1 MEKKH
6 PDPPQF
12 LRRPVAPPPTPPPV
26 YSAYPPS
33 QFGSAYAPPATPSAS
48 TTSPCPSPS
57 INSYNPPPPPPPPF
71 ESYNPSSAAYCPS
84 PSSYTPSSSYNPSLL
99 PPPPPRPLRPVRSAT
114 NLTGAHAPQQSGFL
128 DPRGTHQVDF
138 VVDDI
143 PTPASLS
150 PGLSPTLSNDLTPAH
165 EIRRVKSSSAL
176 SAALSSQEEQP
187 KDSSKWKAALGEA
200 QYFAGGLIS
209 HPAESNKHFSIIRH
223 SHALIWYRGPATSV
237 PITILS
243 DEPLPPTRTIWMQQK
258 GYSGN
263 VGMSLKALMGTT
275 GTWLNVTPASKTSAE
290 HLPEADERGIQ
301 RDFKRFV
308 KKASGKLKNHI
319 PRETHIV
326 RIPAAATD
334 GYFRLVVCAGED
346 NKKILCGSP
355 VFRIAS
361 TSTDV
366 STVRGSSL
374 STMPL
379 EMGIKVATT
388 IGSQVAKK
396 YTGVAGAVVEQG
408 AKRLTPSN
416 AAIKKVAHT
425 AYHKTGLGNAVSETW
440 KNGKAGRYD
449 PLVPDGS
456 LDAPLHIIGND
467 EGPEAPFPYKFA
479 GKVVRGTGI
488 STRELGIPTA
498 NLSEVGDD
506 VKMRM
511 GGVFAAWARVV
522 PANNTPTED
531 FDDDWHE
538 AIVTIA
544 PLRNAPPGVVQR
556 NKVCVHILHDF
567 EDTLFFDMKMKVM
580 LMGYLHAASTT
591 MSTQDI
597 VEEHSRDVMTT
608 TASLGRD
615 AWGPEVNLS
624 ATRAAK
630 SDRGFKERLGDASGI
645 VQGGL
650 DRIPSHWVGVRSEA
664 LEMRDQVYGNGDMFS
679 ASIAYLDL
687 CSRSDKVNKTTV
699 PFHSPERHFTT
710 TPTPKH
716 HDEVNPDYRLND
728 ISMHNRIIIF
738 SPSFFVLPTTHKG
751 SRTLNGGV

>member
-1 MEKKH
+1 MNHYFEKR
-6 PDPPQF
+6 PEPPPQF
-12 LRRPVAPPPTPPPV
+12 LRKPVAPPTPPPV

-33 QFGSAYAPPATPSAS
+33 QFGSAYAPPPQASPAPTPSPLR
-48 TTSPCPSPS
+48 TPT
-57 INSYNPPPPPPPPF
+57 F
-71 ESYNPSSAAYCPS
+71 ESYNPSGSNSYDRPSTSYNPPAASPTFAPS
-84 PSSYTPSSSYNPSLL
+84 PSSYNPGSPSYNPASSYNASPSAYNPPSNLDNRPSTSYNPPAASPTYAPSPSSYNPASSSYNLPPYNPASTPSTPVPAYNPSLL

-114 NLTGAHAPQQSGFL
+114 NLTSAHAPQQSGFL
-128 DPRGTHQVDF
+128 DPKGTHQVDF
-138 VVDDI
+138 VVDDL
-143 PTPASLS
+143 PSPASLS
-150 PGLSPTLSNDLTPAH
+150 PGLSPTFPSDAPPH

-176 SAALSSQEEQP
+176 SAALSTHPQDQQ
-187 KDSSKWKAALGEA
+187 KDSSKWKTALGEA

-223 SHALIWYRGPATSV
+223 SHALVWYRGPSTSV

-243 DEPLPPTRTIWMQQK
+243 DEPLPPTRTLWMQQK
-258 GYSGN
+258 GFSGN
-263 VGMSLKALMGTT
+263 MGMSLKALMGTT
-275 GTWLNVTPASKTSAE
+275 GTWLNVTPVTKANVE
-290 HLPEADERGIQ
+290 HLPEAEERGIQ

-308 KKASGKLKNHI
+308 KKASGKLKNHV

-346 NKKILCGSP
+346 NKKVLCGSP

-408 AKRLTPSN
+408 AKRLTPAN
-416 AAIKKVAHT
+416 ATIKKVATT
-425 AYHKTGLGNAVSETW
+425 AYQKSGLGNAVSESW
-440 KNGKAGRYD
+440 KNNKAGRYD
-449 PLVPDGS
+449 PLLSGAA
-456 LDAPLHIIGND
+456 LDAPLEVIGSD
-467 EGPEAPFPYKFA
+467 DGPEAPFPYKFA

-488 STRELGIPTA
+488 STREFGIPTA
-498 NLSEVGDD
+498 NLTEVGDD

-511 GGVFAAWARVV
+511 GGVFAAWARVIPT
-522 PANNTPTED
+522 PAQKTED

-556 NKVCVHILHDF
+556 NKVIVHILHDF
-567 EDTLFFDMKMKVM
+567 EDTLFFDMKMKIM
-580 LMGYLHAASTT
+580 LMGYLHAFSPTL
-591 MSTQDI
+591 SSEEI
-597 VEEHSRDVMTT
+597 VEEHSRNVMTT
-608 TASLGRD
+608 TASLARD

-630 SDRGFKERLGDASGI
+630 SDRGFKERLGDATGV

-650 DRIPSHWVGVRSEA
+650 DRIPSHWVGVRSEGQE
-664 LEMRDQVYGNGDMFS
+664 LRDQVYGNGGLWV
-679 ASIAYLDL
+679 A
-687 CSRSDKVNKTTV
+687 R
-699 PFHSPERHFTT
+699 
-710 TPTPKH
+710 
-716 HDEVNPDYRLND
+716 
-728 ISMHNRIIIF
+728 
-738 SPSFFVLPTTHKG
+738 
-751 SRTLNGGV
+751 

>member
-1 MEKKH
+1 MNPYFPASPSEMEKY
-6 PDPPQF
+6 PAPPQF
-12 LRRPVAPPPTPPPV
+12 LRKPVAPPPTPPPV
-26 YSAYPPS
+26 YSAYPSP
-33 QFGSAYAPPATPSAS
+33 QFGSAYAPPPTS
-48 TTSPCPSPS
+48 TNASPCPSPS
-57 INSYNPPPPPPPPF
+57 LKTHF
-71 ESYNPSSAAYCPS
+71 GSYNPSQPSPGAYNPS
-84 PSSYTPSSSYNPSLL
+84 PSAYSPSQSSFNPPPAPYSPTPNPYNPSSPSYNPSLI
-99 PPPPPRPLRPVRSAT
+99 PPPPPQRPLRPVRSAT

-143 PTPASLS
+143 PTPTSLS
-150 PGLSPTLSNDLTPAH
+150 PGLSNDFTPAH

-176 SAALSSQEEQP
+176 SAALSTQEEQP

-209 HPAESNKHFSIIRH
+209 HPAESNRHFSIIRH

-275 GTWLNVTPASKTSAE
+275 GTWLNVTPATRASVE

-301 RDFKRFV
+301 RDLKRFV

-449 PLVPDGS
+449 PLVTGSGLDG
-456 LDAPLHIIGND
+456 PLQIIGND

-479 GKVVRGTGI
+479 GKVVRGTGT
-488 STRELGIPTA
+488 STREYGIPTA

-511 GGVFAAWARVV
+511 GGVFAAWARII
-522 PANNTPTED
+522 PPNNTPAED

-567 EDTLFFDMKMKVM
+567 EDTLFFEMRMKVM
-580 LMGYLHAASTT
+580 LMGYLHAATSGE
-591 MSTQDI
+591 DI
-597 VEEHSRDVMTT
+597 VEEHSSDVMTT
-608 TASLGRD
+608 TASLGRE

-630 SDRGFKERLGDASGI
+630 SDRGFKERLGDAAGV

-650 DRIPSHWVGVRSEA
+650 DRVPSHWVGVRSEGA
-664 LEMRDQVYGNGDMFS
+664 EMRDQVYGNGG
-679 ASIAYLDL
+679 LWVV
-687 CSRSDKVNKTTV
+687 R
-699 PFHSPERHFTT
+699 
-710 TPTPKH
+710 
-716 HDEVNPDYRLND
+716 
-728 ISMHNRIIIF
+728 
-738 SPSFFVLPTTHKG
+738 
-751 SRTLNGGV
+751 

>member
-1 MEKKH
+1 MNPYLPASSSESEKY
-6 PDPPQF
+6 PPAPPQF
-12 LRRPVAPPPTPPPV
+12 LRRPVAPPTPPPV
-26 YSAYPPS
+26 YSAYPP
-33 QFGSAYAPPATPSAS
+33 QFGSAYAPPAPSAS
-48 TTSPCPSPS
+48 TSPCPSPS
-57 INSYNPPPPPPPPF
+57 PSPSVHSYNPPPSF
-71 ESYNPSSAAYCPS
+71 ESYSPSSNQYNSSSNSYCPS
-84 PSSYTPSSSYNPSLL
+84 PNSYKPCTNPYLPAPSSTPSPYDPSSSSYNPSLV
-99 PPPPPRPLRPVRSAT
+99 PPPPPQRPLRPVRSAT

-128 DPRGTHQVDF
+128 DPRGTHQVNF
-138 VVDDI
+138 VVDDL
-143 PTPASLS
+143 PSPASLS

-176 SAALSSQEEQP
+176 SAALSTQEEQP
-187 KDSSKWKAALGEA
+187 KDSSKWKTALGEA

-223 SHALIWYRGPATSV
+223 SHALVWYRGPSTSV
-237 PITILS
+237 PITILA

-258 GYSGN
+258 GFSGN
-263 VGMSLKALMGTT
+263 MGMSLKALMGTT
-275 GTWLNVTPASKTSAE
+275 GTWLNVTPATKASVE

-346 NKKILCGSP
+346 NKKVLCGSP

-361 TSTDV
+361 TSTDA

-396 YTGVAGAVVEQG
+396 YTGVAGAIVEQG
-408 AKRLTPSN
+408 AKRLGPSN
-416 AAIKKVAHT
+416 ATIKKVAHT
-425 AYHKTGLGNAVSETW
+425 AYHKTGLGNAVNESW

-449 PLVPDGS
+449 PLIAGGDG
-456 LDAPLHIIGND
+456 LDAPLQIIGND
-467 EGPEAPFPYKFA
+467 DGPEAPFPYKFA

-488 STRELGIPTA
+488 STREFGIPTA

-511 GGVFAAWARVV
+511 GGVFAAWARVI
-522 PANNTPTED
+522 PTQQIPTED

-567 EDTLFFDMKMKVM
+567 EDTLFFDMRIKVM
-580 LMGYLHAASTT
+580 LMGYLHAAKTT
-591 MSTQDI
+591 LSGDEI
-597 VEEHSRDVMTT
+597 LEEHSRDVMTT
-608 TASLGRD
+608 TASLARD

-630 SDRGFKERLGDASGI
+630 SDRGFKERLGDATGA

-650 DRIPSHWVGVRSEA
+650 DRIPSHWVGVRTEA
-664 LEMRDQVYGNGDMFS
+664 LEMRDQVYGNGG
-679 ASIAYLDL
+679 LWVV
-687 CSRSDKVNKTTV
+687 R
-699 PFHSPERHFTT
+699 
-710 TPTPKH
+710 
-716 HDEVNPDYRLND
+716 
-728 ISMHNRIIIF
+728 
-738 SPSFFVLPTTHKG
+738 
-751 SRTLNGGV
+751 

>member
-1 MEKKH
+1 MNPYFPSTASEREKYQH
-6 PDPPQF
+6 PAPPQF
-12 LRRPVAPPPTPPPV
+12 LRKPVAPPPTPPPV
-26 YSAYPPS
+26 YSAYPSP
-33 QFGSAYAPPATPSAS
+33 QFGSAYAPPSPAAPSAS
-48 TTSPCPSPS
+48 ASTSPCPSPS
-57 INSYNPPPPPPPPF
+57 LKTHF
-71 ESYNPSSAAYCPS
+71 ESYNPSATSYNPS
-84 PSSYTPSSSYNPSLL
+84 PASYTPSPAYSPSQNSFNPPPAPYSSTPNPYNPSSSSYNPSLI
-99 PPPPPRPLRPVRSAT
+99 PPPPPQRPLRPVRSAT
-114 NLTGAHAPQQSGFL
+114 NLTSAHAPQQSGFL

-138 VVDDI
+138 VVDDL
-143 PTPASLS
+143 PTPTSPS
-150 PGLSPTLSNDLTPAH
+150 PGLSPTLSNDLPAH

-176 SAALSSQEEQP
+176 SAALSTQEEQP
-187 KDSSKWKAALGEA
+187 KDSSKWKSALGEA

-223 SHALIWYRGPATSV
+223 SHALVWYRGPATSV
-237 PITILS
+237 PITILA

-258 GYSGN
+258 GYSGS

-275 GTWLNVTPASKTSAE
+275 GTWLNVTPATRASVE

-308 KKASGKLKNHI
+308 KKASGKLKNHV

-408 AKRLTPSN
+408 AKRFPPTN
-416 AAIKKVAHT
+416 ATIKKVAHT
-425 AYHKTGLGNAVSETW
+425 AYHKTGLGAAVSETW

-449 PLVPDGS
+449 PLVAGS
-456 LDAPLHIIGND
+456 GLDAPLQIIGTD
-467 EGPEAPFPYKFA
+467 DGPEAPFPYKFA

-488 STRELGIPTA
+488 STREYGIPTA

-511 GGVFAAWARVV
+511 GGVFAAWARVT
-522 PANNTPTED
+522 PTNNTPTED

-567 EDTLFFDMKMKVM
+567 EDTLFFEMRMKVM

-591 MSTQDI
+591 LSSDDI

-608 TASLGRD
+608 MASLGRE

-630 SDRGFKERLGDASGI
+630 SDRGFKERLGDVAGV

-650 DRIPSHWVGVRSEA
+650 DRVPSHWVGVRSEGM
-664 LEMRDQVYGNGDMFS
+664 EMRDQVYGNGG
-679 ASIAYLDL
+679 LWVV
-687 CSRSDKVNKTTV
+687 R
-699 PFHSPERHFTT
+699 
-710 TPTPKH
+710 
-716 HDEVNPDYRLND
+716 
-728 ISMHNRIIIF
+728 
-738 SPSFFVLPTTHKG
+738 
-751 SRTLNGGV
+751 

>member
-1 MEKKH
+1 MEKY
-6 PDPPQF
+6 PAPPQF
-12 LRRPVAPPPTPPPV
+12 LRKPVAPPPTPPPV
-26 YSAYPPS
+26 YSAYPSP
-33 QFGSAYAPPATPSAS
+33 QFGSAYAQPPTS
-48 TTSPCPSPS
+48 TNASPCPSPS
-57 INSYNPPPPPPPPF
+57 LKTHF
-71 ESYNPSSAAYCPS
+71 ESYNPSQPSPGAYSPS
-84 PSSYTPSSSYNPSLL
+84 PSAYSPSQSSFNPPPAPYSPTPNPYNPSSPSYNPSLI
-99 PPPPPRPLRPVRSAT
+99 PPPLPQRPLRPVRSAT

-150 PGLSPTLSNDLTPAH
+150 PGLSNDFTPAH

-176 SAALSSQEEQP
+176 SAALSTQEEQP

-275 GTWLNVTPASKTSAE
+275 GTWLNVTPATRASVE

-301 RDFKRFV
+301 RDLKRFV

-449 PLVPDGS
+449 PLVAGSGLDG
-456 LDAPLHIIGND
+456 PLQIIGND

-488 STRELGIPTA
+488 STREYGIPTA

-511 GGVFAAWARVV
+511 GGVFAAWARII
-522 PANNTPTED
+522 PPNNTPTED

-567 EDTLFFDMKMKVM
+567 EDTLFFEMRMKVM
-580 LMGYLHAASTT
+580 LMGYLHAATSGE
-591 MSTQDI
+591 DI
-597 VEEHSRDVMTT
+597 VEEHSRDG
-608 TASLGRD
+608 SLG
-615 AWGPEVNLS
+615 S
-624 ATRAAK
+624 
-630 SDRGFKERLGDASGI
+630 RGESVCDE
-645 VQGGL
+645 GG
-650 DRIPSHWVGVRSEA
+650 E
-664 LEMRDQVYGNGDMFS
+664 E
-679 ASIAYLDL
+679 
-687 CSRSDKVNKTTV
+687 
-699 PFHSPERHFTT
+699 
-710 TPTPKH
+710 
-716 HDEVNPDYRLND
+716 
-728 ISMHNRIIIF
+728 
-738 SPSFFVLPTTHKG
+738 
-751 SRTLNGGV
+751 

>member
-1 MEKKH
+1 MNPYFPPTPDAEKWS
-6 PDPPQF
+6 DPNYYTRPA
-12 LRRPVAPPPTPPPV
+12 PVAPPAPSPPPE
-26 YSAYPPS
+26 YSAYRPE
-33 QFGSAYAPPATPSAS
+33 FGAGLA
-48 TTSPCPSPS
+48 
-57 INSYNPPPPPPPPF
+57 
-71 ESYNPSSAAYCPS
+71 
-84 PSSYTPSSSYNPSLL
+84 

-128 DPRGTHQVDF
+128 DPRGNYQVDF
-138 VVDDI
+138 VVDEI
-143 PTPASLS
+143 PSPTSLTPGPLS
-150 PGLSPTLSNDLTPAH
+150 PAPSN

-176 SAALSSQEEQP
+176 SARLDAQEDKP

-223 SHALIWYRGPATSV
+223 CHALIWYRGPATSL

-243 DEPLPPTRTIWMQQK
+243 DEPLPPTRTVWLQQK

-263 VGMSLKALMGTT
+263 MGMTLKAMMGTT
-275 GTWLNVTPASKTSAE
+275 GTWIDVTPATKTGVEHISEAE
-290 HLPEADERGIQ
+290 ERGIQ

-308 KKASGKLKNHI
+308 KKASGRMKKHL
-319 PRETHIV
+319 PRETHII

-334 GYFRLVVCAGED
+334 GYFRLVLCSNSDG
-346 NKKILCGSP
+346 KKVLCGSP

-379 EMGIKVATT
+379 EMGIKVAST

-416 AAIKKVAHT
+416 ATIKKVAT
-425 AYHKTGLGNAVSETW
+425 KAYHGSGIGNAVSESW

-449 PLVPDGS
+449 PLISGEAMEPLTILGS
-456 LDAPLHIIGND
+456 D
-467 EGPEAPFPYKFA
+467 EGPEAPFPFKFA

-498 NLSEVGDD
+498 NLSEVGDE

-511 GGVFAAWARVV
+511 GGVFAAWARVL
-522 PANNTPTED
+522 PPKESED

-544 PLRNAPPGVVQR
+544 PLRNAPPGVVLR
-556 NKVCVHILHDF
+556 NKVTVHILHDF
-567 EDTLFFDMKMKVM
+567 SDTLFFDLRMKVM
-580 LMGYLHAASTT
+580 LMGHLHPSSPNLTNEAFL
-591 MSTQDI
+591 
-597 VEEHSRDVMTT
+597 EEHTRDVMTT
-608 TASLGRD
+608 TASLGREN
-615 AWGPEVNLS
+615 WGPEVSVS
-624 ATRAAK
+624 AVRAVK
-630 SDRGFKERLGDASGI
+630 SEKGFKERLGDATGV
-645 VQGGL
+645 VQSQM
-650 DRIPSHWVGVRSEA
+650 DRIPKHWVGVRSEA
-664 LEMRDQVYGNGDMFS
+664 GVLRDQVYGNGG
-679 ASIAYLDL
+679 LW
-687 CSRSDKVNKTTV
+687 V
-699 PFHSPERHFTT
+699 ER
-710 TPTPKH
+710 
-716 HDEVNPDYRLND
+716 
-728 ISMHNRIIIF
+728 
-738 SPSFFVLPTTHKG
+738 
-751 SRTLNGGV
+751 

>member
-1 MEKKH
+1 MNPYFPASPSEMEKY
-6 PDPPQF
+6 PAPPQF
-12 LRRPVAPPPTPPPV
+12 LRKPVAPPPTPPPV
-26 YSAYPPS
+26 YSAYPSP
-33 QFGSAYAPPATPSAS
+33 QFGSAYAPPPTS
-48 TTSPCPSPS
+48 TNASPCPSPS
-57 INSYNPPPPPPPPF
+57 LKTHF
-71 ESYNPSSAAYCPS
+71 GSYNPSQPSPGAYNPS
-84 PSSYTPSSSYNPSLL
+84 PSAYSPSQSSFNPPPAPYSPTPNPYNPSSPSYNPSLI
-99 PPPPPRPLRPVRSAT
+99 PPPPPQRPLRPVRSAT

-143 PTPASLS
+143 PTPTSLS
-150 PGLSPTLSNDLTPAH
+150 PGLSNDFTPAH

-176 SAALSSQEEQP
+176 SAALSTQEEQP

-209 HPAESNKHFSIIRH
+209 HPAESNRHFSIIRH

-275 GTWLNVTPASKTSAE
+275 GTWLNVTPATRASVE

-301 RDFKRFV
+301 RDLKRFV

-449 PLVPDGS
+449 PLVTGSGLDG
-456 LDAPLHIIGND
+456 PLQIIGND

-479 GKVVRGTGI
+479 GKVVRGTGT
-488 STRELGIPTA
+488 STREYGIPTA

-511 GGVFAAWARVV
+511 GGVFAAWARII
-522 PANNTPTED
+522 PPNNTPAED

-567 EDTLFFDMKMKVM
+567 EDTLFFEMRVKVM
-580 LMGYLHAASTT
+580 LMGYLHAATSGE
-591 MSTQDI
+591 DI
-597 VEEHSRDVMTT
+597 VEEHSSDVMTT
-608 TASLGRD
+608 TASLGRE

-630 SDRGFKERLGDASGI
+630 SDRGFKERLGDAAGV

-650 DRIPSHWVGVRSEA
+650 DRVPSHWVGVRSEGA
-664 LEMRDQVYGNGDMFS
+664 EMRDQVYGNGG
-679 ASIAYLDL
+679 LWVV
-687 CSRSDKVNKTTV
+687 R
-699 PFHSPERHFTT
+699 
-710 TPTPKH
+710 
-716 HDEVNPDYRLND
+716 
-728 ISMHNRIIIF
+728 
-738 SPSFFVLPTTHKG
+738 
-751 SRTLNGGV
+751 

>member
-1 MEKKH
+1 MNPYFPASPSEMEKY
-6 PDPPQF
+6 PAPPQF
-12 LRRPVAPPPTPPPV
+12 LRKPVAPPPTPPPV
-26 YSAYPPS
+26 YSAYPSP
-33 QFGSAYAPPATPSAS
+33 QFGSAYAPPPTS
-48 TTSPCPSPS
+48 TNASPCPSPS
-57 INSYNPPPPPPPPF
+57 LKTHF
-71 ESYNPSSAAYCPS
+71 GSYNPSQPSPGAYNPS
-84 PSSYTPSSSYNPSLL
+84 PSAYSPSQSSFNPRPAPYSPTPNPYNPSSPSYNPSLI
-99 PPPPPRPLRPVRSAT
+99 PPPPPQRPLRPVRSAT

-143 PTPASLS
+143 PTPTSLS
-150 PGLSPTLSNDLTPAH
+150 PGLSNDFTPAH

-176 SAALSSQEEQP
+176 SAALSTQEEQP

-209 HPAESNKHFSIIRH
+209 HPAESNRHFSIIRH

-275 GTWLNVTPASKTSAE
+275 GTWLNVTPATRASVE

-301 RDFKRFV
+301 RDLKRFV

-449 PLVPDGS
+449 PLVTGSGLDG
-456 LDAPLHIIGND
+456 PLQIIGND

-479 GKVVRGTGI
+479 GKVVRGTGT
-488 STRELGIPTA
+488 STREYGIPTA

-511 GGVFAAWARVV
+511 GGVFAAWARII
-522 PANNTPTED
+522 PPNNTPAED

-567 EDTLFFDMKMKVM
+567 EDTLFFEMRMKVM
-580 LMGYLHAASTT
+580 LMGYLHAATSGE
-591 MSTQDI
+591 DI
-597 VEEHSRDVMTT
+597 VEEHSSDVMTT
-608 TASLGRD
+608 TASLGRE

-630 SDRGFKERLGDASGI
+630 SDRGFKERLGDAAGV

-650 DRIPSHWVGVRSEA
+650 DRVPSHWVGVRSEGA
-664 LEMRDQVYGNGDMFS
+664 EMRDQVYGNGG
-679 ASIAYLDL
+679 LWVV
-687 CSRSDKVNKTTV
+687 R
-699 PFHSPERHFTT
+699 
-710 TPTPKH
+710 
-716 HDEVNPDYRLND
+716 
-728 ISMHNRIIIF
+728 
-738 SPSFFVLPTTHKG
+738 
-751 SRTLNGGV
+751 

>member
-1 MEKKH
+1 MNPYFPSTASEKEKYQH
-6 PDPPQF
+6 PAPPQF
-12 LRRPVAPPPTPPPV
+12 LRKPVAPPPTPPPV
-26 YSAYPPS
+26 YSAYPSP
-33 QFGSAYAPPATPSAS
+33 QFGSAYALPSPAAPSAS
-48 TTSPCPSPS
+48 TSTSPCPSPS
-57 INSYNPPPPPPPPF
+57 LKTHF
-71 ESYNPSSAAYCPS
+71 ESYNPSSGSYNPS
-84 PSSYTPSSSYNPSLL
+84 PSSYAPSPASYSPSPAYSPSQSSFNPPPAPYSSTPNPYNPSSS
-99 PPPPPRPLRPVRSAT
+99 PPQRPLRPVRSAT
-114 NLTGAHAPQQSGFL
+114 NLTSAHAPQQSGFL

-138 VVDDI
+138 VVDDL
-143 PTPASLS
+143 PTPTSLS
-150 PGLSPTLSNDLTPAH
+150 PGLSPTLPNDLPAH

-176 SAALSSQEEQP
+176 SAALSTQEEQP
-187 KDSSKWKAALGEA
+187 KDSSKWKSALGEA

-223 SHALIWYRGPATSV
+223 SHALVWYRGPATSV
-237 PITILS
+237 PITILA

-258 GYSGN
+258 GYSGS

-275 GTWLNVTPASKTSAE
+275 GTWLNVTPATRASVE

-396 YTGVAGAVVEQG
+396 YTGVAGVVVEQG
-408 AKRLTPSN
+408 AKRLTPTN
-416 AAIKKVAHT
+416 ATIKKVAHT
-425 AYHKTGLGNAVSETW
+425 AYHKTGLGAAVSETW

-449 PLVPDGS
+449 PLVAGS
-456 LDAPLHIIGND
+456 GLDAPLHIIGTD
-467 EGPEAPFPYKFA
+467 DGPEAPFPYKFA
-479 GKVVRGTGI
+479 GKVVRGTGV
-488 STRELGIPTA
+488 STREYGIPTA

-511 GGVFAAWARVV
+511 GGVFAAWARVT
-522 PANNTPTED
+522 PTNNTPAED

-567 EDTLFFDMKMKVM
+567 EDTLFFEMRMKVM

-591 MSTQDI
+591 LSSDDI

-608 TASLGRD
+608 MASLGRE

-630 SDRGFKERLGDASGI
+630 SDRGFKERLGDAAGV

-650 DRIPSHWVGVRSEA
+650 DRVPSHWVGVRSEGM
-664 LEMRDQVYGNGDMFS
+664 EMRDQVYGNGG
-679 ASIAYLDL
+679 LWVV
-687 CSRSDKVNKTTV
+687 R
-699 PFHSPERHFTT
+699 
-710 TPTPKH
+710 
-716 HDEVNPDYRLND
+716 
-728 ISMHNRIIIF
+728 
-738 SPSFFVLPTTHKG
+738 
-751 SRTLNGGV
+751 

>member
-1 MEKKH
+1 MDKC
-6 PDPPQF
+6 PAPPQF
-12 LRRPVAPPPTPPPV
+12 LRKPVAPPPTPPPV
-26 YSAYPPS
+26 YSAYPSS
-33 QFGSAYAPPATPSAS
+33 QFGSAYAPPTS
-48 TTSPCPSPS
+48 TSTSTSPCPSPS
-57 INSYNPPPPPPPPF
+57 FKTHF
-71 ESYNPSSAAYCPS
+71 ESYNPSQPS
-84 PSSYTPSSSYNPSLL
+84 PSAYSPSQSSFNPPPPAPYSPTPNPYNPSSPSYNPSLI
-99 PPPPPRPLRPVRSAT
+99 PPPPPQRPLRPVRSAT

-143 PTPASLS
+143 PTPTSLS
-150 PGLSPTLSNDLTPAH
+150 PGLSPTLSNEFTPAH

-176 SAALSSQEEQP
+176 SAALSTQEEQP
-187 KDSSKWKAALGEA
+187 RDSSKWKAALGEA

-275 GTWLNVTPASKTSAE
+275 GTWLNVTPATRASVE

-396 YTGVAGAVVEQG
+396 YTGVAGVVVEQG

-440 KNGKAGRYD
+440 RNGKAGRYD
-449 PLVPDGS
+449 PLVTGGGLDG
-456 LDAPLHIIGND
+456 PLQIIGND

-488 STRELGIPTA
+488 STREYGIPTA

-511 GGVFAAWARVV
+511 GGVFAAWARII
-522 PANNTPTED
+522 PNTPIED

-556 NKVCVHILHDF
+556 NKVCLHILHDF
-567 EDTLFFDMKMKVM
+567 EDTLFFDMRIKVM
-580 LMGYLHAASTT
+580 LMGYLHAATSD
-591 MSTQDI
+591 QDI

-608 TASLGRD
+608 TASLGRE
-615 AWGPEVNLS
+615 AWGAEVNLS

-630 SDRGFKERLGDASGI
+630 SDRGFKERLGDAAGA

-650 DRIPSHWVGVRSEA
+650 DRVPSHWVGVRSEGA
-664 LEMRDQVYGNGDMFS
+664 EMRDQVYGNGG
-679 ASIAYLDL
+679 LWVV
-687 CSRSDKVNKTTV
+687 R
-699 PFHSPERHFTT
+699 
-710 TPTPKH
+710 
-716 HDEVNPDYRLND
+716 
-728 ISMHNRIIIF
+728 
-738 SPSFFVLPTTHKG
+738 
-751 SRTLNGGV
+751 